1 MSLQPASQ
9 WFDALDAPPPDPRP
23 SPVERVA
30 EAIQRALHADDER
43 RLLRTEAAI
52 AGSSQVEREALCEW
66 LGGMLH
72 RPPLEKPTA
81 AWVAMRALVEALWWD
96 LADRTP
102 DPLEP
107 DALSPNILPN
117 HPWGEGAES

>member
-1 MSLQPASQ
+1 MSSDPSNVAPRSIAAIVHE
-9 WFDALDAPPPDPRP
+9 AL
-23 SPVERVA
+23 
-30 EAIQRALHADDER
+30 RADGER
-43 RLLRTEAAI
+43 RLMRTEAAI
-52 AGSSQVEREALCEW
+52 AGSSQAEREALCEW

-72 RPPLEKPTA
+72 RPPLERPTA

-107 DALSPNILPN
+107 DALSPAILPQ
-117 HPWGEGAES
+117 HPWGEGVDPVMQP